1 MMKETEIALVQEVIK
16 LKKKVALL
24 EDKQA
29 ALHVDIRGLQDFQKK
44 LEHYLGK
51 ELENIL

>member
-1 MMKETEIALVQEVIK
+1 MKETEIALIQEVIK
-16 LKKKVALL
+16 LKKKISLL

-29 ALHVDIRGLQDFQKK
+29 ALHVEVRGLQDFQKK

-51 ELENIL
+51 DLENIL